1 MDDALEAITMEDLY
15 DDQRELAE
23 VIGLQSFKELIYT
36 YGGSQIY
43 IPKMDQLKKVKR
55 NQSICAEFNGY
66 NFKELAYKYNLTVSI
81 IRDIVKDIAKEK
93 RRSPCDG
100 QLSISDFL

>member
-36 YGGSQIY
+36 TEVVKYISQRWIN
-43 IPKMDQLKKVKR
+43 LKK
-55 NQSICAEFNGY
+55 
-66 NFKELAYKYNLTVSI
+66 
-81 IRDIVKDIAKEK
+81 
-93 RRSPCDG
+93 
-100 QLSISDFL
+100 